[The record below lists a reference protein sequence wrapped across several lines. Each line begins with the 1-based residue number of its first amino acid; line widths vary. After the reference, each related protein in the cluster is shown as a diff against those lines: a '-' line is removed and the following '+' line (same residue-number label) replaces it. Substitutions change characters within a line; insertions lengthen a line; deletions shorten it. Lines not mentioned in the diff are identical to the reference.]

1 VDGTQERI
9 FKKADDDDLA
19 LYLRAKRAWTKR
31 RKTDPVVPRE
41 LIPLKDRD
49 DPRPIVYGY
58 KRYADLFNSRQLL
71 SLSLLGEAISQ
82 VRDPRAR
89 EFVATA
95 FSDCLA
101 ANNMFC
107 LFAFDYDKL
116 TPLFGLHAYRR
127 VSRPVENNVWGVEY
141 GRGSFLKCFRKLLRA
156 KKYSSRPYENS
167 YRSSRRKVFTGET
180 MERVVNWKLS
190 PRRNG
195 LPYASILNQSAE
207 NLRGV
212 KSESVDMILTDP
224 PYYDNLPYSELSD
237 FFHVWL
243 RRMRLKSYPSARRHS
258 PLSES
263 LYVRRDHPKRRSKD
277 HTNFVRRLSLAF
289 SECRRVLKSSGM
301 MIFTFHHNNPAAW
314 VAVANALLA
323 SGFVVTNAFPVL
335 SEGHSQFHSADG
347 NLKWD
352 FVLVCRKRA
361 IRRSGSK
368 ARGSNVL
375 LLAQRDALMW
385 RRKLRKAGFSLSE
398 ADLRSLWRGFIVA
411 RLTRGR
417 TRKIDL
423 EGSLELPRLR
433 GDNKSVLSTPLSR
446 MRR

>member
-1 VDGTQERI
+1 
-9 FKKADDDDLA
+9 
-19 LYLRAKRAWTKR
+19 
-31 RKTDPVVPRE
+31 
-41 LIPLKDRD
+41 
-49 DPRPIVYGY
+49 
-58 KRYADLFNSRQLL
+58 
-71 SLSLLGEAISQ
+71 
-82 VRDPRAR
+82 
-89 EFVATA
+89 
-95 FSDCLA
+95 
-101 ANNMFC
+101 MFC

-127 VSRPVENNVWGVEY
+127 VSRPVENNVWGAEY

-156 KKYSSRPYENS
+156 KKYSARPYENS
-167 YRSSRRKVFTGET
+167 YRSSSENPKSFGHHPDKVFTGET
-180 MERVVNWKLS
+180 IESLVDWKLP

-207 NLRGV
+207 NLRGL

-237 FFHVWL
+237 FYHVWL
-243 RRMRLKSYPSARRHS
+243 RRMRLKSYPSARHHT

-263 LYVRRDHPKRRSKD
+263 LYVRRDHPKRRNKD
-277 HTNFVRRLSLAF
+277 HKDFVRRLALAF
-289 SECRRVLKSSGM
+289 SECRRVLKASGM

-314 VAVANALLA
+314 AAVANALLA
-323 SGFVVTNAFPVL
+323 SGFVVTKAFPVL

-368 ARGSNVL
+368 SRGSNVQ
-375 LLAQRDALMW
+375 LLAQRDTLEW
-385 RRKLRKAGFSLSE
+385 RRKLRKAGFPLSE

-417 TRKIDL
+417 TRKVDL
-423 EGSLELPRLR
+423 EGSLELPAFEGR
-433 GDNKSVLSTPLSR
+433 
-446 MRR
+446 